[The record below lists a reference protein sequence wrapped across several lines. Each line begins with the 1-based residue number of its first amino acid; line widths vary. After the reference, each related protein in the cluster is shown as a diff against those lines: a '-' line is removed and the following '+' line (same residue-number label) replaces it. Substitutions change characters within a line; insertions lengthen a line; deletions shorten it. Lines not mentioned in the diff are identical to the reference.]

1 MGAILGAKL
10 RMMRGLL
17 DKTIVISGGT
27 KGVGKAVA
35 VACVQE
41 GARVV
46 IGGRDEA
53 AAQGILAQIV
63 ALGGEGL
70 FVPTDLRKT
79 EDCQRLFDVAYQ
91 RFGRI
96 DGFFNYAGITPAVG
110 LLECTEDDFNA
121 IFDINI
127 RAAFFCCQNA
137 VRYMQAAGGG
147 SIVLTGSPH
156 AWGGDR
162 DRVAYACSK
171 GALLT
176 LSNHLAMHYA
186 CSGIRANHVTMGW
199 TPTEGELALRQNH
212 GMSPES
218 LRAWASG
225 MVPAGRMT
233 EVEDIVPGIL
243 YLLSDQSTMV
253 TGANL
258 RITGGL
264 FI

>member
-1 MGAILGAKL
+1 MGAKSVMTG
-10 RMMRGLL
+10 GLL
-17 DKTIVISGGT
+17 GKIIVISGGT

-35 VACVQE
+35 LACVQE
-41 GARVV
+41 GVGVV

-53 AAQGILAQIV
+53 AAQDILAQITL
-63 ALGGEGL
+63 LGGEGL

-79 EDCQRLFDVAYQ
+79 EDCQQLFDAAHQ

-96 DGFFNYAGITPAVG
+96 DGFFNYAGITPAAS

-127 RAAFFCCQNA
+127 RAAFFCCQQA

-147 SIVLTGSPH
+147 SIILTGSPH
-156 AWGGDR
+156 AWGGDK

-176 LSNHLAMHYA
+176 LSNHLAQNYA
-186 CSGIRANHVTMGW
+186 EAGIRANHITMGW
-199 TPTEGELALRQNH
+199 TPTEGELALRQNQ

-218 LRAWASG
+218 LRTWASG

-243 YLLSDQSTMV
+243 YLLSDQSKMV